1 MQRLGRRIISRP
13 MRQRARRS
21 KRPTAQL
28 VGTASDCSERSTRP
42 SGYVFLRA
50 QVTDH
55 QDPGSDI
62 KRRQLIALQPM
73 SKFACNEL
81 RIIVGTVSYNLPR
94 EQSDPTRRF
103 RFNGPGIATHGQ
115 TTSLPISSPATSL
128 GALQRQVVSKHATL
142 LNLKAV
148 CR

>member
-1 MQRLGRRIISRP
+1 MNAPLVRQDMYFLEHRLQI
-13 MRQRARRS
+13 A
-21 KRPTAQL
+21 KT
-28 VGTASDCSERSTRP
+28 
-42 SGYVFLRA
+42 
-50 QVTDH
+50 
-55 QDPGSDI
+55 PGSDI

-115 TTSLPISSPATSL
+115 TTTLPVSSPATSL